1 MIDYE
6 AVFDEHRRFLW
17 GYCYRLTGCAADA
30 EDTVQETFVRAMERP
45 PADLAR
51 PWRPWLVRVASNLV
65 KDNWRSARS
74 RYVGSWL
81 PSPIETELAESDA
94 AGAPWNAGLDADHP
108 RRYETLESVSFAFL
122 LALEALTPR
131 QRAVLLLRD
140 VYDYSGRDCAMAL
153 GLSVANVKTTLHR
166 ARRVLADYDRERQAP
181 TAAQAARHR
190 RALEKLLGC
199 FASRDAKAME
209 RLLAEEVQAIS
220 DAAGRYYAA
229 LRPECTLRTLR
240 VGR

>member
-1 MIDYE
+1 
-6 AVFDEHRRFLW
+6 
-17 GYCYRLTGCAADA
+17 
-30 EDTVQETFVRAMERP
+30 
-45 PADLAR
+45 
-51 PWRPWLVRVASNLV
+51 
-65 KDNWRSARS
+65 
-74 RYVGSWL
+74 
-81 PSPIETELAESDA
+81 
-94 AGAPWNAGLDADHP
+94 
-108 RRYETLESVSFAFL
+108 
-122 LALEALTPR
+122 
-131 QRAVLLLRD
+131 
-140 VYDYSGRDCAMAL
+140 MAL

-229 LRPECTLRTLR
+229 KRPV
-240 VGR
+240 VGRQKVALFFSNIAPDAKEQLDWEIREVNGLTALLFRRRGADPRFAPR